1 MFQRIICISCSKLFL
16 FRVLWDKGSALEFSS
31 TLLLQQYPRST
42 YPHTSIILFMLYP
55 LASKRNHPTLKT
67 CPPFVPQK
75 KKKLIRALIPP
86 KYLSSVSEPP
96 TELPYDSDRP
106 PDELCIPP
114 DIEPKPKTR
123 RLRFT
128 ARSRETFPGHPTLA
142 FRLCR
147 HFQNRC
153 MSRII
158 TRRTSALWTQH
169 QPITPTSALTVSA
182 HVSRPAGGE
191 HG

>member
-67 CPPFVPQK
+67 CPPFVPPK

-114 DIEPKPKTR
+114 DIEPKSEPR
-123 RLRFT
+123 RPSLYSPDRIE
-128 ARSRETFPGHPTLA
+128 RKLSRA
-142 FRLCR
+142 I
-147 HFQNRC
+147 
-153 MSRII
+153 S
-158 TRRTSALWTQH
+158 H
-169 QPITPTSALTVSA
+169 QPFASVIAFKIDACLESL
-182 HVSRPAGGE
+182 HGG
-191 HG
+191 HLPL